1 MAHYDRVSFN
11 TAAAMCRADLVA
23 EATVVSVGLG
33 HWNTA
38 NGTRPSNIDRRT
50 VLTRGYS
57 IVTPVSFT
65 GVQTLLDHR
74 SKRSNE
80 FVTLGGVV
88 GADRIRTL
96 DYPSLH
102 AAGRYLLV
110 LVPTLDVTVG
120 ALTESRLT
128 VIDAFPVDPRGLV
141 HLQEQT
147 IEQGQVSGT
156 AITIPQS
163 SLATMEG
170 IPAAP

>member
-1 MAHYDRVSFN
+1 M
-11 TAAAMCRADLVA
+11 
-23 EATVVSVGLG
+23 
-33 HWNTA
+33 
-38 NGTRPSNIDRRT
+38 
-50 VLTRGYS
+50 
-57 IVTPVSFT
+57 
-65 GVQTLLDHR
+65 
-74 SKRSNE
+74 
-80 FVTLGGVV
+80 TLGGVV

-163 SLATMEG
+163 SLASEL
-170 IPAAP
+170 AACK